1 MARKSSANFEKS
13 LSELEQLVEDM
24 EQGDLSLEDALKH
37 FEKGISLAS
46 NCQSALSSAEQKVA
60 LLIEKNGEL
69 LEKPFDPDE

>member
-1 MARKSSANFEKS
+1 MARKSANFEKS

-24 EQGDLSLEDALKH
+24 EQGDLSLEDALKD

-46 NCQSALSSAEQKVA
+46 NCQTALSNAEQKVA

-69 LEKPFDPDE
+69 LEKPFDLDE